1 MEIDSF
7 YQKRKNRM
15 TRLINTLSIL
25 FGRNTNSGKCRK
37 VITVCLSVGFI
48 WFLFLVESFA
58 STYTIYF
65 YNPET
70 NINNFVLL
78 KNEFDK
84 YLSDYGQFTFQPF
97 SDRNTFEKFVS
108 KKRDGI
114 FLLSSW
120 HYQDLKD
127 KIPIE
132 PIFVGI
138 SKGKP
143 TQRKIL
149 FVKENITDIDSL
161 RGKSIASSGS
171 EEYTKNLLLQML
183 GEEKKNIV
191 NSLKIL
197 TVPKDIDALMA
208 FGFGMA
214 NAALTTEHTKAK
226 LLTINPKLCEML
238 RELASTE
245 TYLQIVAAPKQF
257 NEDIQQLLL
266 LVEKM
271 TSSMDGRKKLK
282 MISLDGWKEVSRAER
297 EYLEKR

>member
-1 MEIDSF
+1 MS
-7 YQKRKNRM
+7 
-15 TRLINTLSIL
+15 RLINILSIL
-25 FGRNTNSGKCRK
+25 FGRNADSGSCRQ
-37 VITVCLSVGFI
+37 ISTICLTVGFI
-48 WFLFLVESFA
+48 WFLFLTKSFA
-58 STYTIYF
+58 SSYTIYF
-65 YNPET
+65 YNPES

-84 YLSDYGQFTFQPF
+84 YLSDYGPFTFQPF
-97 SDRNTFEKFVS
+97 SDRNTFEKFIS
-108 KKRDGI
+108 RERDGI

-120 HYQDLKD
+120 HYKDLKE

-132 PIFVGI
+132 PVYVGI
-138 SKGKP
+138 SKGKS

-149 FVKENITDIDSL
+149 FSKGNIPGIDAL

-171 EEYTKNLLLQML
+171 EEYTKNIILQML
-183 GEEKKNIV
+183 GEEKKDIV

-226 LLTINPKLCEML
+226 LLTINPKLCDKL
-238 RELASTE
+238 QELASTE

-257 NEDIQQLLL
+257 NENIHKLLT

-271 TSSMDGRKKLK
+271 TSSMNGRKNLK
-282 MISLDGWKEVSRAER
+282 MISLDGWKEVSTAER

>member
-1 MEIDSF
+1 MCRRGI
-7 YQKRKNRM
+7 
-15 TRLINTLSIL
+15 TICLL
-25 FGRNTNSGKCRK
+25 FS
-37 VITVCLSVGFI
+37 FI
-48 WFLFLVESFA
+48 WFIFLSEIVA
-58 STYTIYF
+58 SPYTIYF

-70 NINNFVLL
+70 NINNFALL
-78 KNEFDK
+78 KSEFDK
-84 YLSDYGQFTFQPF
+84 YLSGYGPFTFQPF
-97 SDRNTFEKFVS
+97 SDRKTFEKFVD

-120 HYQDLKD
+120 HYQYLKE

-132 PIFVGI
+132 PVYVGI

-149 FVKENITDIDSL
+149 FVKENIMSIESL
-161 RGKSIASSGS
+161 KGRSIASSGS
-171 EEYTKNLLLQML
+171 EEYTKNILLRML
-183 GEEKKNIV
+183 GKEKVSIV

-226 LLTINPKLCEML
+226 LLTINPKLCDML
-238 RELASTE
+238 KELAGTE
-245 TYLQIVAAPKQF
+245 TYLQIVAAPKQI
-257 NEDIQQLLL
+257 NEDIQRLLS

-271 TSSMDGRKKLK
+271 TSSMGGRKNLK
-282 MISLDGWKEVSRAER
+282 MISLDGWKEVSSAER